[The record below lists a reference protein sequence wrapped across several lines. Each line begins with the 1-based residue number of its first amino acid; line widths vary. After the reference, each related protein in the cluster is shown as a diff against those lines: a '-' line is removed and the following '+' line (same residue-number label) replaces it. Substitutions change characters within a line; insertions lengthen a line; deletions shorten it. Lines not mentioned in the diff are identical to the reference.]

1 MYNETKEGGKMS
13 DNVIDL
19 DRLQKKMGPKSI
31 VTIIVV
37 LFLIIAAFSSF
48 YMVDQKEE
56 AVILSF
62 GKFSRI
68 TGPGLH
74 FKLPFGIEQ
83 NYNVPTQR
91 VLKEEF
97 GFRTERAGVN
107 TVYSSRNFSSESVM
121 LTGDLNI
128 VDVSWIIQYRI
139 TDPRAWLFNLENQRK
154 TIRDISQS
162 VINNLVGDRT
172 VFDVIGNER
181 LNIEAKSMDMMNS
194 FFKLYKLGARVRTV
208 KLQNIEPPKGP
219 VQDAFEDVN
228 KAIQDRSRLI
238 DTGKESYNKAIP
250 RARGEAQKTIEE
262 AKGYALEKVNMARG
276 DISRFLAVYS
286 EYRKNP
292 KITRIRLYF
301 EMFEKIFEKKGD
313 TQIIDKKL
321 KNFVPFKSL
330 NDDKNGGK

>member
-1 MYNETKEGGKMS
+1 MT

-19 DRLQKKMGPKSI
+19 DQLQKKLTPKSI
-31 VTIIVV
+31 VAIIIVI
-37 LFLIIAAFSSF
+37 FLIIAGLSSF

-56 AVILSF
+56 AVILF
-62 GKFSRI
+62 MGEFSRI

-74 FKLPFGIEQ
+74 FKLPFGIEK

-91 VLKEEF
+91 VLNEEF

-107 TVYSSRNFSSESVM
+107 TVYSSRNYSSESVM

-128 VDVSWIIQYRI
+128 VDVSWIIQYKI
-139 TDPRAWLFNLENQRK
+139 VNPRAWLFNIDNQRK

-181 LNIEAKSMDMMNS
+181 LNIESKGQIMMNE
-194 FFKLYKLGARVRTV
+194 FFNLYDLGVNVTTV

-238 DTGKESYNKAIP
+238 DTGKESYNRAIP
-250 RARGEAQKTIEE
+250 KARGQAQQTIEE
-262 AKGYALEKVNMARG
+262 AEGYAIEKVNKAKG
-276 DISRFLAVYS
+276 DIARFLAVFG

-292 KITRIRLYF
+292 KITRTRLYY
-301 EMFEKIFEKKGD
+301 EMFEEIFKTGE
-313 TQIIDKKL
+313 TEFIDKML

-330 NDDKNGGK
+330 NKGGE

>member
-1 MYNETKEGGKMS
+1 MT

-19 DRLQKKMGPKSI
+19 DQLQKKLTPKSI
-31 VTIIVV
+31 VAIIIVI
-37 LFLIIAAFSSF
+37 FLIIAGLSSF

-56 AVILSF
+56 AVILF
-62 GKFSRI
+62 MGKFSRI

-74 FKLPFGIEQ
+74 FKLPFGIEK

-97 GFRTERAGVN
+97 GFRTERAGVS
-107 TVYSSRNFSSESVM
+107 TVYSSRNYSSESVM

-128 VDVSWIIQYRI
+128 VDVSWIIQYKI
-139 TDPRAWLFNLENQRK
+139 VKPRAWLFNLDNQRK

-181 LNIEAKSMDMMNS
+181 SNIEANGQVMMNE
-194 FFKLYKLGARVRTV
+194 FFKLYDLGVLVTTV

-238 DTGKESYNKAIP
+238 DTGKESYNRAIP
-250 RARGEAQKTIEE
+250 KARGQAQQTIEE
-262 AKGYALEKVNMARG
+262 AEGYAIEKVNKAKG
-276 DISRFLAVYS
+276 DIARFLAVYG

-292 KITRIRLYF
+292 RITRTRLYY
-301 EMFEKIFEKKGD
+301 EMFEEIFKTGE
-313 TQIIDKKL
+313 TEFIDKML

-330 NDDKNGGK
+330 NKGGEK

>member
-1 MYNETKEGGKMS
+1 MS

-19 DRLQKKMGPKSI
+19 DQLQKKMNPKSI
-31 VTIIVV
+31 IAIIVV
-37 LFLIIAAFSSF
+37 IFIIIAGLSSF

-56 AVILSF
+56 AVILF
-62 GKFSRI
+62 MGEFSRI

-74 FKLPFGIEQ
+74 FKLPFGIEK

-97 GFRTERAGVN
+97 GFRTERAGVS
-107 TVYSSRNFSSESVM
+107 TVYSSRNYSNESVM

-128 VDVSWIIQYRI
+128 VDVNWIIQYKI
-139 TDPRAWLFNLENQRK
+139 VDPKAWLFNLDNQRK

-181 LNIEAKSMDMMNS
+181 SNIEAKGQVMMNE
-194 FFKLYKLGARVRTV
+194 FFKLYNLGVNVTTV
-208 KLQNIEPPKGP
+208 KLQNIEPPKGS

-262 AKGYALEKVNMARG
+262 AEGYAIEKVNKAKG
-276 DISRFLAVYS
+276 DIARFLAVYS

-292 KITRIRLYF
+292 KITRTRLYY
-301 EMFEKIFEKKGD
+301 EMFEEIFKKGD
-313 TQIIDKKL
+313 TEIIDKML

-330 NDDKNGGK
+330 NEKGGK